1 MVASNLGCH
10 AIFTVNFKIFFKGAF
25 TRAVSVGDLATMR
38 CVFDKNEFVMRF
50 NKLELEIASLKSC
63 LNRTAFATSPI
74 SNRLRKVT
82 LEWRVKPLEKQF

>member
-1 MVASNLGCH
+1 MLFLQSIL
-10 AIFTVNFKIFFKGAF
+10 KYFFKRGIYAC
-25 TRAVSVGDLATMR
+25 VSVGDLATMQ

-63 LNRTAFATSPI
+63 LNRTAFATSPT
-74 SNRLRKVT
+74 SNRLCKLT